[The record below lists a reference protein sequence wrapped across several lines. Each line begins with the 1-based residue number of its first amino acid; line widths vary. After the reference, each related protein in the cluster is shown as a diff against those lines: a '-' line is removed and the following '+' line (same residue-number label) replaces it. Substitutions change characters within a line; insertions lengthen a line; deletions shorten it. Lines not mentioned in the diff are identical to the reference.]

1 MKELRKIS
9 QEELRGILKLHK
21 LWLESEG
28 KEGVQADLS
37 YCDLTN
43 ANLRDVKLT
52 HADLR
57 DADLRYADLRDADLS
72 HADLRYADLSY
83 CGLKYADLFYAD
95 LRYCD
100 LTNANLRYCGLKY
113 ADLFYAKVDSMVGLG
128 NVGDENRTVY
138 YFYKEDRIICGSF
151 DNTLE
156 EFKKA
161 VAKKYGEDYGSYAI
175 AIEMFEKMKDKE

>member
-43 ANLRDVKLT
+43 A
-52 HADLR
+52 DL
-57 DADLRYADLRDADLS
+57 
-72 HADLRYADLSY
+72 
-83 CGLKYADLFYAD
+83 KYAD